1 MAPNQ
6 PLRPTASKISTSPD
20 VPVAKTARVIN
31 TEDLVFGKENFKWIF
46 IGMGVMLLG
55 FILMSGGSMPDAN
68 TWDPNIIYS
77 FRKDHAC
84 SILNTGWDRN
94 RDLCHFHKQEIV
106 ISTNHSPNE

>member
-20 VPVAKTARVIN
+20 VTVAKTARVIN
-31 TEDLVFGKENFKWIF
+31 TEDLVFSKENFKWIF

-77 FRKDHAC
+77 FRRITLAPFL
-84 SILNTGWDRN
+84 ILAG
-94 RDLCHFHKQEIV
+94 IV
-106 ISTNHSPNE
+106 IEIYAIFINKK

>member
-1 MAPNQ
+1 MSQKKKGSVAPNQ

-20 VPVAKTARVIN
+20 VTVAKTARVIN
-31 TEDLVFGKENFKWIF
+31 TEDLLFSKENFKWIF

-77 FRKDHAC
+77 FRRITLAPFL
-84 SILNTGWDRN
+84 ILAG
-94 RDLCHFHKQEIV
+94 IV
-106 ISTNHSPNE
+106 IEIYAIFINKK